1 MTMTSI
7 IILAG
12 IILAFAIFAVVLAWG
27 EYQTRNISQS
37 DPQKSGASAQ
47 VHSLKQIALEGRA
60 PAQEK
65 AKEKAKRPVQQATT
79 NLG

>member
-12 IILAFAIFAVVLAWG
+12 IIIAFVIFALVLAWG

-37 DPQKSGASAQ
+37 DPRNSGASAQ
-47 VHSLKQIALEGRA
+47 VHSLKQIALDGRA
-60 PAQEK
+60 PAQE
-65 AKEKAKRPVQQATT
+65 EAKRPMQQATT
-79 NLG
+79 NL